1 MNLDRFEKLVGESNV
16 SRIRRLNILIVGLGG
31 VGGYAFETLVRCGI
45 ENFTIIDGDKIDE
58 TNLNRQ
64 IITNLSNIGELKVS
78 EAKKRAFSINSDVVI
93 HDMCMFLNDSNFSMV
108 DFSMFDYVVDA
119 CDDVNAKQLIIN
131 KCLENNV
138 KIISSM
144 GTARKMDASKIYITT
159 LDKTSYDPLA
169 RSMRKKIDKSKQK
182 NVVVVSSKEEPID
195 TLGLGSSSFVPATAG
210 IFITNYIINDFLLFD
225 N

>member
-78 EAKKRAFSINSDVVI
+78 EAKKRAFSINSNIVI
-93 HDMCMFLNDSNFSMV
+93 QDMCMFLNDSNFFMV
-108 DFSMFDYVVDA
+108 DFSKFDYVVDA

-210 IFITNYIINDFLLFD
+210 IFITNYIINDCLQFD